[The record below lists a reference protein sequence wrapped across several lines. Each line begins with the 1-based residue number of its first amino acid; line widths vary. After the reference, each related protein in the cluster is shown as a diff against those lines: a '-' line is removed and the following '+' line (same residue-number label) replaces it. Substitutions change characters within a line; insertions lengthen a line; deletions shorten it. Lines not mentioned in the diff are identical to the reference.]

1 MEKKHARNCLSEQGH
16 ESKIDVLD
24 QQHPTLF
31 LYDQLLQQIQIAV
44 KSFEQQLWHELMH
57 ELKPSTATVNVE
69 LQGLT
74 RQQHHLLKAYLRKD
88 AAEICKLLNISS
100 R

>member
-1 MEKKHARNCLSEQGH
+1 MEKKHARNCLSEQGR
-16 ESKIDVLD
+16 ESNINVLD

-31 LYDQLLQQIQIAV
+31 LYDQLLQQIQMAV
-44 KSFEQQLWHELMH
+44 KGFEQQLWHELMH
-57 ELKPSTATVNVE
+57 ELKPSTTTVNVE

-88 AAEICKLLNISS
+88 ATEICKLLNISS

>member
-1 MEKKHARNCLSEQGH
+1 MEKKQARNRLPGQGQK
-16 ESKIDVLD
+16 SKIDALE

-31 LYDQLLQQIQIAV
+31 LYDQLLQQIQMAV
-44 KSFEQQLWHELMH
+44 KGFEQQLWHELMH
-57 ELKPSTATVNVE
+57 ELKPSAATVTVE

-88 AAEICKLLNISS
+88 ATEICKLLNISS